1 MPVIQQKAVML
12 PDMVRKRLHL
22 TAIEV
27 VQPPAA
33 NAYHVGVQM
42 AVGVVADILVAG
54 RSPLRRGKAAHLAG
68 GGQPFQMAVDGGLA
82 DPLALQRGAER
93 FRGDRPG
100 QRYQLLQNE
109 RALTGLI
116 ALFHG
121 VLRKDDKIEIGS
133 QIEPIVLRRDRTCQE
148 KSKKREPRR
157 ALLKKRRE
165 IQKMA
170 GNTCESASP
179 ARNDSTLAISA

>member
-1 MPVIQQKAVML
+1 MLVIQQKAVMF
-12 PDMVRKRLHL
+12 PDVVRKRLHL

-33 NAYHVGVQM
+33 NAYHVGVQV

-54 RSPLRRGKAAHLAG
+54 RSPQYRGKAAHLTG

-100 QRYQLLQNE
+100 QCFQILQNE
-109 RALTGLI
+109 RTLTGLI
-116 ALFHG
+116 ALSFMASSVKMIKLKL
-121 VLRKDDKIEIGS
+121 VLKLNPLYCEGTGL
-133 QIEPIVLRRDRTCQE
+133 V
-148 KSKKREPRR
+148 KKR
-157 ALLKKRRE
+157 AKK
-165 IQKMA
+165 
-170 GNTCESASP
+170 ESRGGLS
-179 ARNDSTLAISA
+179 